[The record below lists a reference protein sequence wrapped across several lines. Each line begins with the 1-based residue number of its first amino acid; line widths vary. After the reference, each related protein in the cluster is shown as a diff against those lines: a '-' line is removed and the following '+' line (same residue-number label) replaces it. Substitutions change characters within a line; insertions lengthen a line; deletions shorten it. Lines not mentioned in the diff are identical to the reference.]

1 MLAAFLP
8 ALALDSNLLPDG
20 SLSYSI
26 ISILHPRPARS
37 PWHAPCVSAER
48 YDTPWDVRRQ
58 RRIHCLRARDFF
70 FFFFQAQAKM
80 WPQKSLDSQGG
91 FTAPVRNHWQ
101 TSLIN
106 FTSELKDWE
115 LTFCQNAILNLKIL
129 SQQTHLNTPFWP
141 VFFSLC
147 IKMRHQM
154 EHFLKIHEIYFTCPS
169 GKSPNKWL
177 QSCGPWRWMDEHSV
191 CLIQSWPIGFLH
203 CQAEPARGFLLV

>member
-70 FFFFQAQAKM
+70 FFFSRHRRRRDLRKVWILRVGSPLLSETTDRLLWLISHQNWKTGDWHPVKMKIRFQ
-80 WPQKSLDSQGG
+80 
-91 FTAPVRNHWQ
+91 V
-101 TSLIN
+101 
-106 FTSELKDWE
+106 
-115 LTFCQNAILNLKIL
+115 ILNKKIL
-129 SQQTHLNTPFWP
+129 SKQTHLNTPFGP
-141 VFFSLC
+141 FTCFFSLC
-147 IKMRHQM
+147 IKKRHQM
-154 EHFLKIHEIYFTCPS
+154 KHFFK
-169 GKSPNKWL
+169 N
-177 QSCGPWRWMDEHSV
+177 
-191 CLIQSWPIGFLH
+191 SWDIFH
-203 CQAEPARGFLLV
+203 MSK